1 MYEIFVGLALGLL
14 LGVYSI
20 WWVNK
25 AQRRKQE
32 HFHQELRETA
42 CAEREKQIQA
52 AKDNGD
58 FKLWDR

>member
-1 MYEIFVGLALGLL
+1 MYEIFLGLALGLL
-14 LGVYSI
+14 LAVYST

-32 HFHQELRETA
+32 RFHQELRENA
-42 CAEREKQIQA
+42 CAEKEKQIQA
-52 AKDNGD
+52 AKAKGD